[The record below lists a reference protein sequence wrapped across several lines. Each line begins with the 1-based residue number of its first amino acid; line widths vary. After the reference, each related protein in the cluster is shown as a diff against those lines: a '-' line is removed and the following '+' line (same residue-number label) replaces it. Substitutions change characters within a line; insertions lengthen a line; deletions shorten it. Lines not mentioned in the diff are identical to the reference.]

1 MDSKSVSVS
10 LEALAGRCA
19 VGAVEPLAPPLYACG
34 DATRSEVEVAVR
46 LLVSGERRW
55 PVAQVLAVD
64 GAQAEV
70 LDRWAVVPV
79 AGSAT
84 GVVVDG
90 VVWLLAA
97 CALMG
102 VRPAWVEESE
112 WEAWG
117 VPALREDGRSVVW
130 VGPGGVVPAGAV
142 ALPRVMPTSVALF
155 DLLVPVEVAEA
166 VAVLRAR
173 TVGLEVASGSVV
185 EVLGR
190 CLVLAAQDAYE
201 GFHA

>member
-19 VGAVEPLAPPLYACG
+19 VGAVEPLAPPLYASG
-34 DATRSEVEVAVR
+34 EARRWDVQIAVWA
-46 LLVSGERRW
+46 LVSGERRW

-70 LDRWAVVPV
+70 LDRWAVVPE

-102 VRPAWVEESE
+102 VRPAWMEESE

-130 VGPGGVVPAGAV
+130 VGPGEVVPAGAV
-142 ALPRVMPTSVALF
+142 ALPGLMPTSVALF
-155 DLLVPVEVAEA
+155 DKLVPVEVAEA
-166 VAVLRAR
+166 VAVL
-173 TVGLEVASGSVV
+173 
-185 EVLGR
+185 
-190 CLVLAAQDAYE
+190 
-201 GFHA
+201 